1 MPNNPC
7 DIVDVDKSTVNDKW
21 KEAYSLE
28 RGKLNEMDTFREMM
42 DAEWKSGL
50 FHCFPLH
57 LIF

>member
-42 DAEWKSGL
+42 DAE
-50 FHCFPLH
+50 
-57 LIF
+57 